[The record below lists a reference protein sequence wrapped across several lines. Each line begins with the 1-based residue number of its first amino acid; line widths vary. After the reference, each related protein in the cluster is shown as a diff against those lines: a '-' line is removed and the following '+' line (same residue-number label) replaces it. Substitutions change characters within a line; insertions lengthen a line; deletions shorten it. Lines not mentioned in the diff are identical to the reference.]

1 LRKWL
6 GTQKE
11 FVAIIQGDNL
21 IIKKTHSLLDFASE
35 PDKDFMSMKEITEE
49 VHKARREN

>member
-1 LRKWL
+1 MII
-6 GTQKE
+6 KE
-11 FVAIIQGDNL
+11 FVAIIQGDSL

-35 PDKDFMSMKEITEE
+35 PENDFMSMEEIIEE